1 MIRIEAYVKIIQKG
15 YIRDNFTEDEKKD
28 LIERMKN
35 HIWNCIKTLTRE
47 NIDPVITMK
56 KVLL

>member
-28 LIERMKN
+28 LIKRMKD
-35 HIWNCIKTLTRE
+35 HIWNTIKTLTRE

-56 KVLL
+56 KVLF